1 MAPTK
6 RAAEASPAG
15 EPRKRPGE
23 SQQRIDQNPQIKV
36 TKNLRSERIRSEAKP
51 PTKTW
56 DAKPA
61 EQVRSNR
68 DAQLSPPWC
77 VLFRSTE
84 LTQYRTS
91 ESLNVR
97 SHLQKP
103 SVKKRAASPLEERE
117 LADGTICSFQV
128 TRHKRCA

>member
-15 EPRKRPGE
+15 EPGKRPGG

-56 DAKPA
+56 DDKPA
-61 EQVRSNR
+61 EQVRPNR
-68 DAQLSPPWC
+68 DIQLSPPWC
-77 VLFRSTE
+77 VVFSSTE
-84 LTQYRTS
+84 IAQYRAS
-91 ESLNVR
+91 GSLNVR
-97 SHLQKP
+97 SHCAEAF
-103 SVKKRAASPLEERE
+103 REEARGVP
-117 LADGTICSFQV
+117 A
-128 TRHKRCA
+128 